1 MSIEQIIRISVA
13 GIILGVMLIMMGEIQ
28 TLRWML
34 IVIGLSVAATCI
46 KGLIE
51 KNKKPD
57 KD

>member
-34 IVIGLSVAATCI
+34 MVIGLSVVATCI
-46 KGLIE
+46 KEIMQ